1 MARVPCPSALAD
13 GFKLQHPPKRPR
25 LRPSSDGVYL
35 FATAQGRSFSGQM
48 SVSLLQT
55 SCCPLSL
62 AQSCFLPIRFP
73 TCVLGNVS
81 RQCYHSE
88 GIYCACTG
96 YGGGL
101 VGCYYLAKSN
111 PFSTWILKC
120 RSPPSRPSPF
130 QREASKALRH

>member
-1 MARVPCPSALAD
+1 MARVPCPSVLAD
-13 GFKLQHPPKRPR
+13 GFKLQHPPKRPHLDPHLMEFTYSLQHR
-25 LRPSSDGVYL
+25 AGVFLAKCLSLAFRPPAV
-35 FATAQGRSFSGQM
+35 
-48 SVSLLQT
+48 
-55 SCCPLSL
+55 PSL

-96 YGGGL
+96 YGGVL

-130 QREASKALRH
+130 QREASKVLRH